1 MENMGAPSRLW
12 RSLDLDSLFLHY
24 SGQNLQLLPAETGQD
39 ADNGFDSYTN
49 LIKVVVGKSK
59 SYTGRPP
66 KIISAP
72 K

>member
-1 MENMGAPSRLW
+1 MILG

-24 SGQNLQLLPAETGQD
+24 SGRNLQLLPAETGQD

-59 SYTGRPP
+59 SYTGRPST
-66 KIISAP
+66 IISAP